1 MQIIFYVFRFVLAS
15 ISRRDAVKIA
25 SPCSLVGN
33 SIRAQT
39 DMDSVFAINDF
50 NIHRSY
56 GNYVCEGF
64 WSNSCGAMYCIH
76 PYASPSFVSL
86 SPAFFRSSSI
96 VLHCVRLWFNAR
108 TTTTTAKSVICCSK
122 DNKIPSWIMIYS
134 DWYAFARSPN
144 AMIITMQ
151 RIACNSLS
159 KCTIRLKHSTPFATT
174 VQRSRRW
181 RWREQCL
188 IISLLNGNWMRCRC
202 RCRMPM
208 YVAECVCVSV
218 SNRYCVQFVAFSG
231 VTLFFFIFSVAFTRA
246 HTHKKAQAASEEHG
260 EKRATSCARRNT
272 FNILCWLSVFVV
284 APNGA
289 MAVHTPNTTRQ
300 TMWQTKGIRE
310 TNTQHWMWV
319 MQLKRDRTCSW
330 TKPSQIYAH
339 F

>member
-1 MQIIFYVFRFVLAS
+1 MHDSAETLHS
-15 ISRRDAVKIA
+15 ICD
-25 SPCSLVGN
+25 N
-33 SIRAQT
+33 SA
-39 DMDSVFAINDF
+39 AITTM
-50 NIHRSY
+50 
-56 GNYVCEGF
+56 
-64 WSNSCGAMYCIH
+64 AMARTMPH
-76 PYASPSFVSL
+76 NFPTQWQLNAMPMPMPYAHV
-86 SPAFFRSSSI
+86 
-96 VLHCVRLWFNAR
+96 C
-108 TTTTTAKSVICCSK
+108 
-122 DNKIPSWIMIYS
+122 
-134 DWYAFARSPN
+134 
-144 AMIITMQ
+144 
-151 RIACNSLS
+151 
-159 KCTIRLKHSTPFATT
+159 
-174 VQRSRRW
+174 RR
-181 RWREQCL
+181 
-188 IISLLNGNWMRCRC
+188 
-202 RCRMPM
+202 
-208 YVAECVCVSV
+208 VCVCVSV